1 MPTQRRTT
9 IWIDAQG
16 KTMAHLLTTAAG
28 GAAVEAEIDAQSN
41 AAVQTSWEGDL
52 IAPAAPS
59 PVAAPYQS
67 VYDAATLV
75 FSTASGAFAR
85 ISIPAPDSGIF
96 QADGETVNPAVIAA
110 LIALVLSD
118 IVTADGDIVTAY
130 VAGFRSPRR

>member
-9 IWIDAQG
+9 VWIDAQG
-16 KTMAHLLTTAAG
+16 KTIAHLLTTVAG

-41 AAVQTSWEGDL
+41 AAIQTSWEGDL
-52 IAPAAPS
+52 VAPAAPS

-75 FSTASGAFAR
+75 FSTASGAFVR
-85 ISIPAPDSGIF
+85 IAIPAPDAGIF
-96 QADGETVNPAVIAA
+96 QADGETVNPAAIAA
-110 LIALVLSD
+110 LIALVVSD
-118 IVTADGDIVTAY
+118 VVTANGTAVTAY